1 MASTYGSHSPVSTD
15 VYYSQI
21 PHKMPNLGCCTLS
34 TQEMGWCTYK
44 KRQPLLLK
52 FVVPFL
58 RCIRKVRGASD
69 SIYKSHI
76 GHINIFFSRPTFKLH
91 ENCQIWGRVASLCM
105 GEWVIYYNDRYPLL
119 MNWFKMQKL
128 SLLLMHRYIGER
140 HWGRGGMI
148 YLPICNAFADDCA
161 NLTWTRKTSN
171 TLQESKA
178 KQQET
183 QWHTESY
190 GEG

>member
-1 MASTYGSHSPVSTD
+1 MSIADEVVHCLPLMYKVDIRSFWWHMASTYGSHSPVSTD

-21 PHKMPNLGCCTLS
+21 AHKMPNLGYCTLS

-58 RCIRKVRGASD
+58 RCIRKARGASD

-76 GHINIFFSRPTFKLH
+76 GHINIFFSGPAFKLH

-105 GEWVIYYNDRYPLL
+105 GKWVIYCKERYPLL
-119 MNWFKMQKL
+119 LKHFKIFL
-128 SLLLMHRYIGER
+128 RLME
-140 HWGRGGMI
+140 GRMT
-148 YLPICNAFADDCA
+148 F
-161 NLTWTRKTSN
+161 W
-171 TLQESKA
+171 
-178 KQQET
+178 
-183 QWHTESY
+183 WHL
-190 GEG
+190 

>member
-58 RCIRKVRGASD
+58 RCTRKARGASD

-91 ENCQIWGRVASLCM
+91 ENCQIWGRGASLCM
-105 GEWVIYYNDRYPLL
+105 GKWVIYCKERYPLL
-119 MNWFKMQKL
+119 LKHFKSSLGLWKVGWPFGGIYKPLMGQTQTVLFRSKWTLKL
-128 SLLLMHRYIGER
+128 RIKR
-140 HWGRGGMI
+140 
-148 YLPICNAFADDCA
+148 C
-161 NLTWTRKTSN
+161 
-171 TLQESKA
+171 
-178 KQQET
+178 
-183 QWHTESY
+183 
-190 GEG
+190 